1 TLKADVE
8 SLKNHAA
15 VAEVLGNDAAILRE
29 VAAHFDR
36 RGEKVTPVALTKI
49 DREQLGKIIEKA
61 ISPTPDNPFG
71 IPDKQQ
77 REAFARSMA
86 DDLTRKVAATFPTQL
101 LREELSSASKDGYFG
116 KYKRS
121 LSQFF
126 ERNNDLDLR
135 NGLHSIFRPQD
146 GSDPFRR

>member
-1 TLKADVE
+1 
-8 SLKNHAA
+8 
-15 VAEVLGNDAAILRE
+15 
-29 VAAHFDR
+29 
-36 RGEKVTPVALTKI
+36 
-49 DREQLGKIIEKA
+49 
-61 ISPTPDNPFG
+61 TPDNPFG

-146 GSDPFRR
+146 GSDPFRRIPDKNAVIERVGTLARLYRTLPVGEPGALARISVLAEKGFDSSFAISRTPKAQFLLT